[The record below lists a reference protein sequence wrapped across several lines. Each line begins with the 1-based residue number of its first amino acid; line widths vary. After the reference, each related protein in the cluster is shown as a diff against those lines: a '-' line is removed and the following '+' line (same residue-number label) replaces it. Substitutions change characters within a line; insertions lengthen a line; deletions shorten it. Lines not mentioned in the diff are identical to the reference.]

1 MDCFDECN
9 KNKSIFF
16 NISLP
21 AVTLML
27 KNLHQLSFLI
37 FMIIIF
43 YEYQESLILFTK
55 SLENQFFYPYIKLP
69 FIHIFLLFSA
79 QRSRSLIPPLI
90 HKKTSCHSDPD
101 SSGEEPIPTCRESS
115 AQPKS
120 MKYCV

>member
-55 SLENQFFYPYIKLP
+55 SLENQFIYPYPKGSKL
-69 FIHIFLLFSA
+69 IFFA
-79 QRSRSLIPPLI
+79 PLGVGV
-90 HKKTSCHSDPD
+90 D
-101 SSGEEPIPTCRESS
+101 EENQCKI
-115 AQPKS
+115 
-120 MKYCV
+120 VHGL